1 VATQGEVL
9 KGRYELETRIG
20 DGGMAEV
27 FRACDRV
34 SGEIVAVKRLR
45 DDAGIPDAR
54 ARFAR
59 EVELLASID
68 HPNCVRLLDANLE
81 TNAPFA
87 VLELVTG
94 ADLRDLMR
102 HPLPPEQVIVL
113 SRQIL
118 HGLSAL
124 HARKII
130 HRDLKAENVMLT
142 RDAEGREQAIL
153 VDLGAALP
161 IGGDYRGPKVKRTA
175 AGFILGTPVGISPE
189 QLDGSPANERS
200 DLYALGVLMFE
211 MLTRRLPFT
220 GDPTEILR
228 QKIVGPDPRLPDSVP
243 RMLAMAVHS
252 LMHRDPMLRLG
263 STDAALRALECAE
276 AELKRA
282 RRSHTWHDLLGKRF
296 SSASRVRT
304 AALSRLS
311 PAYGSTRSS
320 NSPRA

>member
-1 VATQGEVL
+1 ML

-27 FRACDRV
+27 FRAYDRV
-34 SGEIVAVKRLR
+34 SGAIVAVKQLR
-45 DDAGIPDAR
+45 EVAGIPDAA

-68 HPNCVRLLDANLE
+68 HPNCVRLLDADLE
-81 TNAPFA
+81 GETPFA

-102 HPLPPEQVIVL
+102 YPLPPAQVINL

-124 HARKII
+124 HDRKII

-142 RDAEGREQAIL
+142 RDADGNEKAIL
-153 VDLGAALP
+153 VDFGAALP
-161 IGGDYRGPKVKRTA
+161 IGGDYRGPKVKQTA
-175 AGFILGTPVGISPE
+175 AGFILGTPTGISPE
-189 QLDGSPANERS
+189 QLDGAPANERT

-211 MLTRRLPFT
+211 MLTRELPFT

-228 QKIVGPDPRLPDSVP
+228 QKISGPDPRLPDSVP
-243 RMLAMAVHS
+243 RTLAMAVHS
-252 LMHRDPMLRLG
+252 LMHRDPLMRLG
-263 STDAALRALECAE
+263 STVAALRALDFAE
-276 AELKRA
+276 SELGRN

-304 AALSRLS
+304 AALSKLS
-311 PAYGSTRSS
+311 PTFGSARAGSS
-320 NSPRA
+320 T

>member
-1 VATQGEVL
+1 MLE
-9 KGRYELETRIG
+9 GRYELETRIG

-27 FRACDRV
+27 FRAYDRV
-34 SGEIVAVKRLR
+34 SGNIVAVKQLR
-45 DDAGIPDAR
+45 SDAGIPDAR

-68 HPNCVRLLDANLE
+68 HPNCVRLLDANLQTE
-81 TNAPFA
+81 TPFA

-102 HPLPPEQVIVL
+102 YPLPPAQVIVL
-113 SRQIL
+113 ARQIL

-142 RDAEGREQAIL
+142 RDAQGREKAIL
-153 VDLGAALP
+153 VDFGAALP
-161 IGGDYRGPKVKRTA
+161 IGGDYRGPKVKQTA
-175 AGFILGTPVGISPE
+175 AGFILGTPTGISPE
-189 QLDGSPANERS
+189 QLDGAPANERS

-211 MLTRRLPFT
+211 MLTRELPFK

-228 QKIVGPDPRLPDSVP
+228 QKIAGPDPRLPDSVP

-252 LMHRDPMLRLG
+252 LMHRDPLLRLG
-263 STDAALRALECAE
+263 STDAALRALDCAE
-276 AELKRA
+276 ADLKRA

-296 SSASRVRT
+296 APASRAQT
-304 AALSRLS
+304 AALSKLS
-311 PAYGSTRSS
+311 PTYHAPARS
-320 NSPRA
+320 AH